1 MFHNH
6 SFLTS
11 SFIQKELSMTR
22 KTIAAALA
30 AVMFAATLP
39 VAAMAY
45 PGFQGRGYNGQVPAS
60 CPALPNLTDE
70 QKAQF
75 TKLHEEHYAALAPL
89 RDSLMEKRMTLN
101 ALSRNPNATPTE
113 LRQLASDI
121 SKIQTQIRTVN
132 DDFYAKMDK
141 AGLPLPQ
148 FRHHDGYGHRSHGM
162 GMGQGMGRG
171 YNR

>member
-1 MFHNH
+1 
-6 SFLTS
+6 
-11 SFIQKELSMTR
+11 MTR

-132 DDFYAKMDK
+132 DDFYAKMEK
-141 AGLPLPQ
+141 AGLPCPQ
-148 FRHHDGYGHRSHGM
+148 FRHHDGYGYGR
-162 GMGQGMGRG
+162 GMGQGQGMGMGRG